1 MVIDCHGVFVYL
13 LESMSLLY
21 LFMSPLYLSLIYLS
35 LSSLVILVSNSIWRA
50 TMWMRPKKTMRHK
63 SVMSVPFKN
72 PICLYYFLLL
82 GAPPLRGS
90 C

>member
-1 MVIDCHGVFVYL
+1 MFVYL

-21 LFMSPLYLSLIYLS
+21 LLVSPLYLSLIYLS

-50 TMWMRPKKTMRHK
+50 TMLTRPKKTIRLT

-72 PICLYYFLLL
+72 AICLYYFLLL
-82 GAPPLRGS
+82 GAPPFQES
-90 C
+90 

>member
-1 MVIDCHGVFVYL
+1 MVVDRHGVFVYL
-13 LESMSLLY
+13 LESWFLLY

-50 TMWMRPKKTMRHK
+50 TMWMRPKKTIRHR
-63 SVMSVPFKN
+63 SVTSVPFKN

-82 GAPPLRGS
+82 GAPPFQES
-90 C
+90 